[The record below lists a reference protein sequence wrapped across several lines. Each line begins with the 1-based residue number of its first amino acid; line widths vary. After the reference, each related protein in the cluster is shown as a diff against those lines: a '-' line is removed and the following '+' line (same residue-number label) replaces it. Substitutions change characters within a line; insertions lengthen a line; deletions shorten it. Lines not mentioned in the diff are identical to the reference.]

1 MPFIMKKAKT
11 MNRDVMARGD
21 SREVMVD
28 YYNGKIM
35 QLEDELNDLTI
46 LQHPIQIQTICG
58 KIIAI
63 KNILC
68 EMKPAALKPVLI
80 R

>member
-1 MPFIMKKAKT
+1 MKKVKIT
-11 MNRDVMARGD
+11 TKEVMASGD
-21 SREVMVD
+21 SREVMID

-35 QLEDELNDLTI
+35 QLTDDLNELTI

-58 KIIAI
+58 KIMAI
-63 KNILC
+63 KNIIRD
-68 EMKPAALKPVLI
+68 MRPAALQPSALL

>member
-1 MPFIMKKAKT
+1 MKKVKIT
-11 MNRDVMARGD
+11 TKEVMASGD
-21 SREVMVD
+21 SREVMID

-35 QLEDELNDLTI
+35 QLTDDLNELTI

-58 KIIAI
+58 KIMAI
-63 KNILC
+63 KTIIRD
-68 EMKPAALKPVLI
+68 MRPAALQPSALL